1 MFTLDELTLFFWNNS
16 NDARSQQEGETKDKV
31 VVGWVRATHQ
41 QGAASVSGS
50 QSSYALA
57 RCSKASH
64 VLSNSVPSSRAMISV
79 TAGKYRLIDDDT
91 YANEVGG
98 VAVSDNDKVEGAEC
112 EEARNSPLKGKKRA
126 NNNVRSVLSV
136 LCRSLRFR
144 RTSLLFNAARNP
156 SLPSASV
163 LPTKLASLPNATL
176 VTCGPNE
183 SSLH

>member
-1 MFTLDELTLFFWNNS
+1 MFTLDKLTLFFWNNS

-31 VVGWVRATHQ
+31 VAGWVYATHQ
-41 QGAASVSGS
+41 QEAMSVSGS

-57 RCSKASH
+57 HRLKASNVSSH
-64 VLSNSVPSSRAMISV
+64 SVPSLRAMIRV
-79 TAGKYRLIDDDT
+79 TAGKYQLIDDAT

-98 VAVSDNDKVEGAEC
+98 VAVSDNDKVEGVEC
-112 EEARNSPLKGKKRA
+112 EEARNSPLKGKKQA

-136 LCRSLRFR
+136 LCRALRFC
-144 RTSLLFNAARNP
+144 RTLLLSNAARNP

-163 LPTKLASLPNATL
+163 LPTKLASLLNATL
-176 VTCGPNE
+176 VMCGPNM